1 MAIVLAAI
9 IIWLLVHI
17 FVYMPKKCNPIE
29 SVFIFL
35 TTSIMNN
42 MFCSIITENLRWA
55 VPYETPEG
63 FTVLILQRVLII
75 PLLFLLILHL
85 LLNVRSILG
94 KFLLLAASFGIVVGM
109 EELCMYFQ
117 VMKYVENRW
126 AIPLIHTPLL
136 LLTGIIALTLFRPV
150 LKRGVT
156 IR

>member
-9 IIWLLVHI
+9 IIWFLIHI
-17 FVYMPKKCNPIE
+17 YVYLPKKCNPIE
-29 SVFIFL
+29 SAFIFMV
-35 TTSIMNN
+35 TSIMNN

-75 PLLFLLILHL
+75 PLLFLLIVHL
-85 LLNVRSILG
+85 FLTVRGILG
-94 KFLLLAASFGIVVGM
+94 KLLLLIASFGIVVGM
-109 EELCMYFQ
+109 EELCMYFH

-156 IR
+156 MR